1 MQPRTLVL
9 VSGRLGEGGKK
20 ERAYRE
26 EQDFHSGHTWT
37 RWGVF
42 SRGPHSV
49 LGVGVGFVSV
59 PGQPPAQTTLPNSLP
74 PPLFSLPGEG
84 DSGPH
89 VEPAEREG
97 MGWELGPQ
105 ELERLLA
112 PAPAGTRGRGLCS
125 SAAFC
130 HFGKGSEGQRGS
142 VTS

>member
-9 VSGRLGEGGKK
+9 ISGRLGEGGKK
-20 ERAYRE
+20 ERAYGE
-26 EQDFHSGHTWT
+26 EQDFHSGRTWT
-37 RWGVF
+37 RWAVF

-49 LGVGVGFVSV
+49 LVVGVGFVSV

-97 MGWELGPQ
+97 AGWELGPQ

-112 PAPAGTRGRGLCS
+112 QAPGWDTRP
-125 SAAFC
+125 
-130 HFGKGSEGQRGS
+130 
-142 VTS
+142 